1 MFALPYRWATPRKTD
16 LLITLILGKT
26 PNLDS
31 SVWLRVGEKFLFSP
45 QGLNCLQLKII
56 HMLTWHFLGWGA
68 FLNTIRI
75 RAFVGGGEWKFC
87 SLDRPSLLFTAGV
100 LVNPRGFAQ
109 MQGPGKRR
117 FGDPG
122 GQQSKK
128 WEGCVRACI
137 QEASSL
143 MAPSILICYN
153 PFPLGLESRELLGK
167 DLTHDKYSIGI

>member
-45 QGLNCLQLKII
+45 QGLNYLQLKII

-75 RAFVGGGEWKFC
+75 RAFVVGGEWKFC
-87 SLDRPSLLFTAGV
+87 SLGHPYCLRLVCWLIRGDLHRCRDQGREDLGTLGDSRARSGKGV
-100 LVNPRGFAQ
+100 
-109 MQGPGKRR
+109 
-117 FGDPG
+117 
-122 GQQSKK
+122 
-128 WEGCVRACI
+128 
-137 QEASSL
+137 
-143 MAPSILICYN
+143 
-153 PFPLGLESRELLGK
+153 
-167 DLTHDKYSIGI
+167 